1 MLASFYSH
9 QIGGIGMN
17 DLPKYSHVEI
27 ERRWL
32 VDLARLGDLSR
43 YARRE
48 IDDLYISDSRLRL
61 RRVGGPADEVTFKL
75 GKKYGKRTPL
85 SEPMTN
91 LYLTEHEYGQL
102 CSLPGS
108 RSRKHRYALGGGSL
122 DVYLEPCPG
131 LAVFEVEFP
140 DERSAQDYE
149 PPSFATREI
158 TAEEEFAGMS
168 VARYAT

>member
-1 MLASFYSH
+1 
-9 QIGGIGMN
+9 MN

-32 VDLARLGDLSR
+32 ADLSRIGDLSR

-48 IDDLYISDSRLRL
+48 IEDLYISGSRLRL
-61 RRVGGPADEVTFKL
+61 RRVSGPGNEVTFKL

-91 LYLTEHEYGQL
+91 LYLTEHEYRQL
-102 CSLPGS
+102 GSLPGA
-108 RSRKHRYALGGGSL
+108 RTRKQRYSLGAGAL
-122 DVYLEPCPG
+122 DVYLEPCTG
-131 LAVFEVEFP
+131 LVVFEVEFP
-140 DERSAQDYE
+140 DERAAQEYQ

-158 TAEEEFAGMS
+158 TAESAFAGVS
-168 VARYAT
+168 VACRADA

>member
-1 MLASFYSH
+1 MS
-9 QIGGIGMN
+9 

-32 VDLARLGDLSR
+32 VDLPQLGDLSR

-48 IDDLYISDSRLRL
+48 IDDLYISASRLRL
-61 RRVGGPADEVTFKL
+61 RKVCGPADEVTFKL

-85 SEPMTN
+85 SEPITN

-102 CSLPGS
+102 RALPGS
-108 RSRKHRYALGGGSL
+108 RTRKHRYALSGGAL

-140 DERSAQDYE
+140 DERSAQEYR
-149 PPSFATREI
+149 PPGFATREI
-158 TAEEEFAGMS
+158 TAEAEFTGMAVAGRADAQTAS
-168 VARYAT
+168 